1 MTREPVVA
9 TVKMIFIDGRVRT
22 AMPSDSAST
31 APREQKVRSRAQLT
45 EDVEVGLAGTLN
57 LRRTGL
63 RLLTLLRPELADWTA
78 LVLPD
83 NRTGGIGFCGGDRV
97 DFSEVL
103 PRKPEAYPLLDRA
116 LRSGQPQRV
125 RVTAGDPDALAGIVH
140 HPRLVDEVVTR
151 GTADVL
157 ALGLTARGA
166 TLGALLLARF
176 GDRAWSGDAAGDVAF
191 AQRLAARAAVAL
203 DSARLYEE
211 RGRIAGAL
219 QRGLRPPVLPEVDGM
234 RVAARYRPTA
244 EHLEIGGD
252 FYDVTGSAGD
262 WLFALGDV
270 MGKGVE
276 AAALTGRTRQSIR
289 TAAHFDRR
297 PEVVL
302 DALNSVL
309 HDADSERFVTV
320 VCARVR
326 PQPDGHADVDLA
338 VAGHPAPIVLHAD
351 GRVEQLEVYGTA
363 AGVRTQTR
371 YRPATVRLE
380 PGDTLLMYTDGV
392 DEARSQDG
400 FFGVDRLLTLLPA
413 YAGAAPDVVCE
424 AVEQHVLEFL
434 DGQPHDDIALLAVT
448 CGT

>member
-1 MTREPVVA
+1 MA
-9 TVKMIFIDGRVRT
+9 TVKVTLIDGRVRT
-22 AMPSDSAST
+22 AMPSDSAPT
-31 APREQKVRSRAQLT
+31 VPGEQNARSRAQLT
-45 EDVEVGLAGTLN
+45 EDVEVGLTGSLN

-83 NRTGGIGFCGGDRV
+83 NRTGGICFCGGDQI
-97 DFSEVL
+97 DFGEVL
-103 PRKPEAYPLLDRA
+103 PRKPEAYPLLERA
-116 LRSGQPQRV
+116 LRTGQAQRV
-125 RVTAGDPDALAGIVH
+125 RVTAGDHGVLSGIVH
-140 HPRLVDEVVTR
+140 HPRLVDEVAAH
-151 GTADVL
+151 GSADVL

-176 GDRAWSGDAAGDVAF
+176 GDRVWSGEAAGDVAF

-211 RGRIAGAL
+211 RGRIAAAL
-219 QRGLRPPVLPEVDGM
+219 QRGLRPPVLPEVNGM

-252 FYDVTGSAGD
+252 FYDVDGAAGD

-289 TAAHFDRR
+289 TAVHFDRR

-309 HDADSERFVTV
+309 HDTESDQFVTV

-326 PQPDGHADVDLA
+326 PQPDGGADVDLA

-363 AGVRTQTR
+363 AGVRAQTR
-371 YRPATVRLE
+371 YRPTTVRLE
-380 PGDTLLMYTDGV
+380 AGDTMLMYTDGV
-392 DEARSQDG
+392 DEARSGDE
-400 FFGVDRLLTLLPA
+400 FFGVDRLLALLPA

>member
-1 MTREPVVA
+1 
-9 TVKMIFIDGRVRT
+9 
-22 AMPSDSAST
+22 MPSQTASSAPGEHPART
-31 APREQKVRSRAQLT
+31 RVQLT
-45 EDVEVGLAGTLN
+45 EDVEIGLAGTLN

-83 NRTGGIGFCGGDRV
+83 NRTGGITFLGGDRI
-97 DFSEVL
+97 DFTDLVA
-103 PRKPEAYPLLDRA
+103 RAPESYPLLERT
-116 LRSGQPQRV
+116 LRTGRPQRV
-125 RVTAGDPDALAGIVH
+125 RTETAGAGTEALSGLLH
-140 HPRLVDEVVTR
+140 HPLLCRQVAAR
-151 GTADVL
+151 SPADVL
-157 ALGLTARGA
+157 ALGLTARGT

-176 GDRAWSGDAAGDVAF
+176 GDRRFDDTGADGTPADGIAETDVAF

-203 DSARLYEE
+203 DSARLYED

-252 FYDVTGSAGD
+252 FYDVHGTAGD
-262 WLFALGDV
+262 WLLALGDV
-270 MGKGVE
+270 CGKGVE

-302 DALNSVL
+302 GALNSVL
-309 HDADSERFVTV
+309 HEAEAEQFVTV

-326 PQPDGHADVDLA
+326 PHPDGHADVDLA
-338 VAGHPAPIVLHAD
+338 VAGHPAPIVLRAD

-363 AGVRTQTR
+363 AGVRAHTA
-371 YRPATVRLE
+371 YRPGTVRLDR
-380 PGDTLLMYTDGV
+380 GDTMLMYTDGV
-392 DEARSQDG
+392 DEARSTAG
-400 FFGVDRLLTLLPA
+400 FFGVDRLTAFLPA

>member
-1 MTREPVVA
+1 
-9 TVKMIFIDGRVRT
+9 
-22 AMPSDSAST
+22 
-31 APREQKVRSRAQLT
+31 
-45 EDVEVGLAGTLN
+45 
-57 LRRTGL
+57 
-63 RLLTLLRPELADWTA
+63 
-78 LVLPD
+78 
-83 NRTGGIGFCGGDRV
+83 
-97 DFSEVL
+97 
-103 PRKPEAYPLLDRA
+103 
-116 LRSGQPQRV
+116 
-125 RVTAGDPDALAGIVH
+125 
-140 HPRLVDEVVTR
+140 
-151 GTADVL
+151 
-157 ALGLTARGA
+157 
-166 TLGALLLARF
+166 LGALLLARVGERGF
-176 GDRAWSGDAAGDVAF
+176 DADEVGF
-191 AQRLAARAAVAL
+191 AQRLASRAAVAL

-211 RGRIAGAL
+211 RGRIAAAL
-219 QRGLRPPVLPEVDGM
+219 QHGLRPPVLPEVEGV

-252 FYDVTGSAGD
+252 FYDVHGAAGD

-270 MGKGVE
+270 CGKGVE

-309 HDADSERFVTV
+309 HEAESDQFVTV

-326 PQPDGHADVDLA
+326 PHSDGSHADVDLA
-338 VAGHPAPIVLHAD
+338 VAGHPAPILLRPD

-363 AGVRTQTR
+363 AGVRAQSR
-371 YRPATVRLE
+371 YRPSSIRLDR
-380 PGDTLLMYTDGV
+380 GDTMLMYTDGV
-392 DEARSQDG
+392 DEARGADG
-400 FFGVDRLLTLLPA
+400 FFGVDRLMALLPA